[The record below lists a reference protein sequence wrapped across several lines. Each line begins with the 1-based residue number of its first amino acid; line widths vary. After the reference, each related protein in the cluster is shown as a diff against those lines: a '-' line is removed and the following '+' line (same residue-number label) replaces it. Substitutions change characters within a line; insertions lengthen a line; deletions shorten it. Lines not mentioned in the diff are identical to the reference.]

1 MVDETV
7 VQHVSFA
14 IGVAD
19 DSFAQYH
26 VTPTSSI
33 ADNVNVTDVVV
44 VDVPPLSIDTDGLDG
59 VVESEIVKVIESL
72 ADADTFPAESLNHT
86 YTVFVLSPTLPLLNV
101 NDTVAE

>member
-33 ADNVNVTDVVV
+33 ADNVNDV
-44 VDVPPLSIDTDGLDG
+44 GG
-59 VVESEIVKVIESL
+59 V
-72 ADADTFPAESLNHT
+72 LNGC
-86 YTVFVLSPTLPLLNV
+86 
-101 NDTVAE
+101 